1 MLNLEQKWYF
11 AQCGANDPQA
21 WNIEFPDSLQ
31 LEQIKQVFIHE
42 VGHTLGLEH
51 NFLGSSHYSID
62 QLRDNDFLSRY
73 SIGSSIMDYVRYNYA
88 LRPQDKVDLKNR
100 RVRVG
105 EYDKWAIEW
114 GYRIFPGKDASERE
128 ENRERWNQ
136 EKQKDPSLHFS
147 GGIDVRAQA
156 EDLGNDHVIVN
167 TQGIENL
174 KYLCE
179 HPDVWHVTDK
189 TSLYVLQGRYEAV
202 LNHYKQWVQHVL
214 SHLGGKRLAE
224 ADDENIYIPE
234 KADYNKKVMNFIQ
247 TYVLQPPAWMFN
259 KSFTHKLEIDA
270 SQEFDRFYEEL
281 MSEIIRSLR
290 KVEESENACED
301 MLSVN
306 EFLES
311 MHEGLFVE
319 WTDNV
324 PVSEAK
330 HKIQTLYVNKLCD
343 LLDRSEKITS
353 SKLLVSVMQALN
365 RIKKEGLDYSNRVAE
380 PVAKKRAMF
389 LVNSII
395 F

>member
-1 MLNLEQKWYF
+1 MEL
-11 AQCGANDPQA
+11 G
-21 WNIEFPDSLQ
+21 IEHIIKLIDSRR
-31 LEQIKQVFIHE
+31 
-42 VGHTLGLEH
+42 T
-51 NFLGSSHYSID
+51 FLGISKKKLVKGICT
-62 QLRDNDFLSRY
+62 
-73 SIGSSIMDYVRYNYA
+73 
-88 LRPQDKVDLKNR
+88 VDMMSK
-100 RVRVG
+100 
-105 EYDKWAIEW
+105 
-114 GYRIFPGKDASERE
+114 
-128 ENRERWNQ
+128 
-136 EKQKDPSLHFS
+136 
-147 GGIDVRAQA
+147 
-156 EDLGNDHVIVN
+156 IVN
-167 TQGIENL
+167 GQDRKL
-174 KYLCE
+174 
-179 HPDVWHVTDK
+179 
-189 TSLYVLQGRYEAV
+189 
-202 LNHYKQWVQHVL
+202 
-214 SHLGGKRLAE
+214 
-224 ADDENIYIPE
+224 
-234 KADYNKKVMNFIQ
+234 
-247 TYVLQPPAWMFN
+247 
-259 KSFTHKLEIDA
+259 HKLEIDA